1 MPDQDHHLNA
11 IDNTSILTGYR
22 GLLACVACGL
32 HKLHRVECLGV
43 LDDLQQVKGLKY
55 SQWLLF
61 KTTSLRVPGQST
73 SIQRTAPNIF

>member
-1 MPDQDHHLNA
+1 MCRVRTTQV
-11 IDNTSILTGYR
+11 T
-22 GLLACVACGL
+22 
-32 HKLHRVECLGV
+32 RVECLGV
-43 LDDLQQVKGLKY
+43 LDLQQVKGLKY